1 MKLKKF
7 LAFCL
12 TVCLLTALSAPV
24 FAIPP
29 EEAKAEARKNEIIEE
44 TQDKEEAEE
53 TEEAEGTEDDGS
65 IFASP
70 VGAALLIETTT
81 DTELYAMNA
90 DEQKYPASLTKIV
103 TCMLALEHS
112 DLNETVTVSETALD
126 GFVAGDGTMNLD
138 HLQVGE
144 EIRME
149 DLLYFLMLES
159 ANEACVVVAEHIAGS
174 VDAFVAMMNEKAREL
189 GCTGT
194 NFVNPHGLH
203 DENHY
208 TTARD
213 ISKLVRKAL
222 ENDTFRA
229 ITSTASYTF
238 PATNKRE
245 AQVIYTTNQ
254 LIHKEMAGNN
264 FYYSKAS
271 GVKTGFT
278 TPAGRCLVATAS
290 NENINLLS
298 IVLQA
303 QTLENEHGIW
313 VYRSFPETI
322 NLCEWAFEN
331 YCISTVMS
339 TLYPVA
345 EIPVNMAAGSD
356 VVALAPA
363 QEVRVLIE
371 SDYDPSLITLKPEL
385 YVSSVDAPVEAGQVV
400 GKVTVYYEDRELG
413 SSDLAAITA
422 VARSEVAHQS
432 HQVKA
437 YAADNWWKWLMGI
450 IITIAVIIA
459 IVYLFLVYYRRQ
471 QRRRKVAARRRALEL
486 QRRRREWNLPEE

>member
-1 MKLKKF
+1 MKFKKF
-7 LAFCL
+7 LSIYL
-12 TVCLLTALSAPV
+12 ILCLLFALSSPV
-24 FAIPP
+24 FA
-29 EEAKAEARKNEIIEE
+29 
-44 TQDKEEAEE
+44 TEAEE
-53 TEEAEGTEDDGS
+53 STEIEETEDDGS
-65 IFASP
+65 IFSSR

-81 DTELYAMNA
+81 DTELFSMNA

-103 TCMLALEHS
+103 TCMLALEHGN
-112 DLNETVTVSETALD
+112 LNDIVTVSETALD

-144 EIRME
+144 EIRLE

-159 ANEACVVVAEHIAGS
+159 ANEACIVIAEYVAGS
-174 VDAFVAMMNEKAREL
+174 EEAFVAMMNEKAQEL

-194 NFVNPHGLH
+194 HFVNPHGLH
-203 DENHY
+203 DEDHY
-208 TTARD
+208 STARD
-213 ISKLVRKAL
+213 ISILVRKAL
-222 ENDTFRA
+222 ENETFRA
-229 ITSTASYTF
+229 ITSTASYNF
-238 PATNKRE
+238 PATNMRE
-245 AQVIYTTNQ
+245 EQIIYTTNQ
-254 LIHKEMAGNN
+254 LIHKEMPGNN

-290 NENINLLS
+290 NDNLNLLS

-331 YCISTVMS
+331 YRITTVMS

-345 EIPVNMAAGSD
+345 EIPVNMSAGSET
-356 VVALAPA
+356 VALAPA

-371 SDYDPSLITLKPEL
+371 SDYDPALITLKPEL
-385 YVSSVDAPVEAGQVV
+385 SVPSVDAPVEAGQVL

-413 SSDLAAITA
+413 TSDLAAITA
-422 VARSEVAHQS
+422 VARSEISHQS
-432 HQVKA
+432 HQAKA
-437 YAADNWWKWLMGI
+437 YVADNWWKWLVGI
-450 IITIAVIIA
+450 LITFAVI
-459 IVYLFLVYYRRQ
+459 LLVAFFVLQYYRRQ